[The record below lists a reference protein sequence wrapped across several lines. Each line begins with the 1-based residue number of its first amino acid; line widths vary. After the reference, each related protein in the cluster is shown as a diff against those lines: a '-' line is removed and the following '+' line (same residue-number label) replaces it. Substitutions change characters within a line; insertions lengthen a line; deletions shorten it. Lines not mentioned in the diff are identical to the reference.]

1 MVPSTSAMETCL
13 VSPVVEICTLYATQ
27 HGRGWQGDIID
38 GMLLAV
44 EVLEPSFRE
53 DAAAMQS
60 ELASR
65 DANLDGRFGCDDS
78 AL

>member
-1 MVPSTSAMETCL
+1 METCL
-13 VSPVVEICTLYATQ
+13 VSPVVEICTLYATR
-27 HGRGWQGDIID
+27 HGRGRQGDIID

-65 DANLDGRFGCDDS
+65 VANLDDLFECDDS
-78 AL
+78 VL